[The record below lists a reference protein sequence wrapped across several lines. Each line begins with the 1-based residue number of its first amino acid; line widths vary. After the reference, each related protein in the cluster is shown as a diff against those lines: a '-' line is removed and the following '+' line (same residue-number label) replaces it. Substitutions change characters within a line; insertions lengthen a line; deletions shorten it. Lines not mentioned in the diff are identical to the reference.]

1 MCVKW
6 RFFLKQQNDKLVFYF
21 RGRKTANIISSM
33 FSLIGFTLI
42 IFGIISINSNDSER
56 NIFGMVLQE

>member
-1 MCVKW
+1 M
-6 RFFLKQQNDKLVFYF
+6 KQQNDKLVFYF